1 MQNSKQQDARQNAKA
16 GAEPGGSGEKRS
28 RGRWKL
34 VALLAI
40 CAAPIIASY
49 LTYYVIK
56 PEGRTN
62 YGELLDPRN
71 YPMPN
76 LKLST
81 LDGQPASLQDY
92 QGKWIML
99 QPEASACPESCQTKL
114 YNMRQLRLTQ
124 GKEMERVERVW
135 LILDQEP
142 LDTLVIR
149 EYDGTRMLRA
159 DPKELQQWLPVA
171 PDATLA
177 DHLYVIDPLGNLMMR
192 YPKNADPNKIKRDL
206 GKLLRA
212 SSIG

>member
-1 MQNSKQQDARQNAKA
+1 MQNSKQQNAGQNATA
-16 GAEPGGSGEKRS
+16 GASEGKRS

-34 VALLAI
+34 LALLAI

-99 QPEASACPESCQTKL
+99 QPEAGACPESCQTKL

-159 DPKELQQWLPVA
+159 DPEELQQWLPVA